1 MIRALLTIDAAVFY
15 RTPDGRVYTQSVAN
29 YDDYWIIPLKSFDEL
44 VVITRL
50 QEIDKIDASWCLA
63 DGDGVIFRTVPFYKG
78 PYQYLSKFRA
88 IRKTIEATL
97 KESDVLLCN
106 GPGTLSGVGIDLAN
120 RMKKL
125 YALDVLADPYDVYA
139 PGAMKHPLR
148 PLLRWLIPRQ
158 LRKWCTGACAVNYV
172 TKQALQVRYPAPFN
186 VLSTSVSDVHLPSEV
201 IVDTP
206 RLFVEEKRHFKLIYV
221 GTLAQLYK
229 APDVLIDAVSVCIK
243 QGLDISLT
251 IVGDG
256 QYRRD
261 LEARSV
267 SLSIQDKIKFLG
279 SLPAGN
285 AVREE
290 LDKADIFVLP
300 SYQEGLPKAMVEAM
314 ARALPCIGS
323 SVGGIPEL
331 LGIKDLVPPGN
342 SVKLAEKII
351 EVVTDSQRMTSMS
364 ARNLEKVKEYR
375 SELLR
380 DERIEFYRYVRKKT
394 EEYLVRTPSGRGI

>member
-29 YDDYWIIPLKSFDEL
+29 YDDYWIIPRKSFDEL

-88 IRKTIEATL
+88 IRKTIEANL
-97 KESDVLLCN
+97 KESDILLCN

-120 RMKKL
+120 QMKKL

-148 PLLRWLIPRQ
+148 PLLRWLSPRR

-172 TKQALQVRYPAPFN
+172 TKQALQVRYPASFK
-186 VLSTSVSDVHLPSEV
+186 VLSTSVSDVHIPSEV

-229 APDVLIDAVSVCIK
+229 APDVLIDAVSICIK

-279 SLPAGN
+279 LLPAGN

-364 ARNLEKVKEYR
+364 ARNLKKAKEYR

-380 DERIEFYRYVRKKT
+380 DKRIEFYRYIRKKT
-394 EEYLVRTPSGRGI
+394 EEYLELDYLTHL